1 MKKILGVL
9 PVILLLA
16 AGCSL
21 GAATDVHNTAITP
34 AATSTASRKL
44 ADQPY
49 ASYAYLISTDNLSVD
64 AKLALTGFILTK
76 KKLANGTTQIDLKA
90 QKTEYRNQQY
100 ILHDGEQL
108 YLIEQFL
115 EDDQNNQENNLLDD
129 QAIVVDAQGNIVG
142 LPTPFVK

>member
-1 MKKILGVL
+1 
-9 PVILLLA
+9 
-16 AGCSL
+16 
-21 GAATDVHNTAITP
+21 
-34 AATSTASRKL
+34 
-44 ADQPY
+44 
-49 ASYAYLISTDNLSVD
+49 VD